1 MIFFQ
6 AFDFQAMANEK
17 TTTTSMQL
25 ASAPTTT
32 VDVVVSAEPHIER
45 QSGSQLPQASKA
57 QQQVATS
64 LVSGIRDKSKFFK
77 LKINRYLILLLKFIN
92 YTFYF
97 FSKKLDI
104 FKKMAFFWKFWSK
117 NGMIDSPQSGH

>member
-17 TTTTSMQL
+17 TTTTTTTSMQL

-45 QSGSQLPQASKA
+45 QSASQLPQASKA

-64 LVSGIRDKSKFFK
+64 VVSGIRDKSKFFK
-77 LKINRYLILLLKFIN
+77 LKIGKYLILLLKFIN
-92 YTFYF
+92 
-97 FSKKLDI
+97 
-104 FKKMAFFWKFWSK
+104 
-117 NGMIDSPQSGH
+117 

>member
-17 TTTTSMQL
+17 TTTTATSMQL

-45 QSGSQLPQASKA
+45 QSASQLPQASKA

-64 LVSGIRDKSKFFK
+64 VVSGIRDKS
-77 LKINRYLILLLKFIN
+77 
-92 YTFYF
+92 
-97 FSKKLDI
+97 
-104 FKKMAFFWKFWSK
+104 
-117 NGMIDSPQSGH
+117 

>member
-17 TTTTSMQL
+17 TTATTTTSMQL
-25 ASAPTTT
+25 VSAPTTTT

-45 QSGSQLPQASKA
+45 QSASQSQLPQASKA

-64 LVSGIRDKSKFFK
+64 VVSGIRDKSKFFK
-77 LKINRYLILLLKFIN
+77 LKINI
-92 YTFYF
+92 
-97 FSKKLDI
+97 
-104 FKKMAFFWKFWSK
+104 
-117 NGMIDSPQSGH
+117 